1 VSDLAEFGVE
11 TTDGS
16 DVNRDRHDHCSLC
29 GSELEFGSGADTDRC
44 IAKARS
50 QDFRRCEHDATDG
63 DSLCQTHL
71 RAHRKNGSVTVPSER
86 LDQLPD
92 RGSCP
97 TEGCPR

>member
-11 TTDGS
+11 TTSDSDG
-16 DVNRDRHDHCSLC
+16 DRDRHDHCSLC
-29 GSELEFGSGADTDRC
+29 GSALDFGSGADTDQC
-44 IAKARS
+44 IAKTRS
-50 QDFRRCEHDATDG
+50 QDFRRCEHDAVDG

-71 RAHRKNGSVTVPSER
+71 RAHRKNGSVTVPSRR

>member
-1 VSDLAEFGVE
+1 MGDLAEFGVE
-11 TTDGS
+11 ISDGS
-16 DVNRDRHDHCSLC
+16 DGNRDRHDHCSLC
-29 GSELEFGSGADTDRC
+29 GSELKFESGADTDQC
-44 IAKARS
+44 IAETRS
-50 QDFRRCEHDATDG
+50 QAYQRCEYDAVD
-63 DSLCQTHL
+63 DESLCQTHL